1 MITGTSFGISELA
14 PLSFSFL
21 TWGIVMI
28 ICRRASL
35 EDIDDEEDIE
45 EYESEEDADGEKE
58 VCKICFR
65 LMPLDCCDYLLI

>member
-1 MITGTSFGISELA
+1 
-14 PLSFSFL
+14 
-21 TWGIVMI
+21 MI
-28 ICRRASL
+28 ICRRTSL

>member
-1 MITGTSFGISELA
+1 MA

-21 TWGIVMI
+21 KWGIVMI

-58 VCKICFR
+58 VC
-65 LMPLDCCDYLLI
+65 